1 MPLLRTVRL
10 KNTLIAVLGILAL
23 MLPVLMML
31 PAAASPTT
39 TEYPLPTPTAY
50 PYGITTGP
58 DDALWFTEYGSYNIG
73 RITTSGSITEY
84 STGTFRNP
92 TDITTGPDGALWF
105 TVGDNEIG
113 RITTTGTVSWYSLP
127 RDPMVN
133 KITTGPD
140 GALWF
145 TDSAGD
151 AVGRITTSGTV
162 TMYPLPF
169 VAEPYGITTG
179 PDGALWFTNYENGSN
194 DPNSIGRI
202 TTTGAITNYPIMTA
216 GAAVPLDI
224 TTGPDGALWFTESN
238 SNKIGRITTAGT
250 ITEYPLPP
258 TVNSYPNSITTG
270 PDGALWFT
278 EANSNKIGRITTAGT
293 ITEYPL
299 PTPTAYPYGITTGP
313 DGALWFTEF
322 YGNSIGRIT
331 PPDPDAVPPEIGI
344 PTWTSNPKPING
356 TSTLTI
362 PATDDQS
369 GIQKAEYF
377 IGDTDPG
384 QGNGATMQ
392 VNNIQ
397 NNGLSADLTT
407 TFGTDFPAGVYK
419 ISVRAQDNDGNWS
432 APASDFLVVYDASNP
447 LGVTGKNKKDL
458 VPSLAR
464 SDVLPGLVA
473 NNQSDPLNY
482 GFTVDF
488 KNGALDANND
498 FQFTYNT
505 GSQCGKQNATNCHN
519 TSVNATNIAWFVIDQ
534 TGNSRARFG
543 GQAAVVVDGTSTTN
557 PFTVEAVDGGALN
570 PVGQDSVILKVYAPG
585 ANPAS
590 APALYQVSGSLAQAT
605 SVKIR

>member
-1 MPLLRTVRL
+1 MRRTITPNSTVSYNEMPLLRTVRL

-216 GAAVPLDI
+216 GAAVPLD
-224 TTGPDGALWFTESN
+224 
-238 SNKIGRITTAGT
+238 
-250 ITEYPLPP
+250 
-258 TVNSYPNSITTG
+258 
-270 PDGALWFT
+270 
-278 EANSNKIGRITTAGT
+278 
-293 ITEYPL
+293 
-299 PTPTAYPYGITTGP
+299 ITTGP